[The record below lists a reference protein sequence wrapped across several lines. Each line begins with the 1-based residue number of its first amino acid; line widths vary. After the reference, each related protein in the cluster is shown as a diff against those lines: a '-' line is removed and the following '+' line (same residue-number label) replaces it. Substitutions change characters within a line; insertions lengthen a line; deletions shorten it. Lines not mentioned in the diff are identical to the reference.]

1 MYSICFTITGFI
13 FSLLLLIIY
22 HLKSKLKLIENKI
35 YHNMILTTI
44 ISSFIEIYSFILV
57 RNNISINSPLYLFS
71 LKLLFI
77 AFLIWLYLFT
87 LYTLVVTIKLKN
99 KDYSN
104 YKRIIII
111 SSIILVI
118 SSVITLILPINI
130 TEVKGLFLPS
140 GKGVDIIYVLASL
153 CFIAMIITI
162 ISNRK
167 HLKNKKYYPMYFL
180 IVVLG
185 IMIILQKIFPDLLLI
200 NFSIS
205 ILIYIMYFTIEN
217 PDIKVI
223 KELNYTKELLEKQNE
238 LVSGVINN
246 LVISIKN
253 PLMEITNFS
262 NKKITKNNANL
273 SLEEIKQFQ
282 NQTLDLVDQINKIMD
297 LTRIESRELKIED
310 RKYQVSN
317 LISSI
322 KEITQNKNIEVNYI
336 IEEDLPKVLYGDDI
350 NIAQTFLYLINFIE
364 KYFENYNLT
373 ISISKLLVRS
383 KCKLKFEISINYKY
397 SSIEIKERD
406 SRYEITTKC
415 LEYEIYEKLV
425 NLQKGNNF
433 IRKDKDNIIFEFS
446 LFQKIEKVKEKEKE
460 EKEEITYFDAEGK
473 RVLIALDNHNDI
485 KKMTD
490 MLIGY
495 NVEITTAGSI
505 NEFTELLSG
514 NKTYD
519 LIFLSDTITGINNY
533 DIETIESLKR
543 TITKFSLIAGYKLQ
557 IIIVTLNNYKNNNI
571 EYLNIPISKLELD
584 DIMIKYLSE

>member
-297 LTRIESRELKIED
+297 LTRIESRELKIEE

-446 LFQKIEKVKEKEKE
+446 LFQKIEKVKEEEKE
-460 EKEEITYFDAEGK
+460 EEEITYFDAEGK

-571 EYLNIPISKLELD
+571 EYLNIPISKIELD

>member
-246 LVISIKN
+246 LVITIKN
-253 PLMEITNFS
+253 PLIEITNFS

-297 LTRIESRELKIED
+297 LTRIESRELKIEE

-406 SRYEITTKC
+406 SKYEITTKC

-460 EKEEITYFDAEGK
+460 EEITYFDAEGK

>member
-111 SSIILVI
+111 SSIILII

-200 NFSIS
+200 NLSIS

-446 LFQKIEKVKEKEKE
+446 LFQKIEKVKEKENE
-460 EKEEITYFDAEGK
+460 EEITYFDAEGK

>member
-22 HLKSKLKLIENKI
+22 HLKSNLKLIENKI

-446 LFQKIEKVKEKEKE
+446 LFQKIEKVKEKEEKE
-460 EKEEITYFDAEGK
+460 EEITYFDAEGK

>member
-111 SSIILVI
+111 SSIILII

-200 NFSIS
+200 NLSIS

-297 LTRIESRELKIED
+297 LTRIESRELKIEE

>member
-111 SSIILVI
+111 SSIILII

-140 GKGVDIIYVLASL
+140 GKGVDIIYILASL

-223 KELNYTKELLEKQNE
+223 KELNYTKQLLEKQNE

-253 PLMEITNFS
+253 PLIEITNFS
-262 NKKITKNNANL
+262 NKKITKNNASL

-446 LFQKIEKVKEKEKE
+446 LFQKIEKVKEEEKE
-460 EKEEITYFDAEGK
+460 EEEITYFDAEGK

-571 EYLNIPISKLELD
+571 EYLNIPISKIELD

>member
-22 HLKSKLKLIENKI
+22 HLKSNLKLIENKI

-111 SSIILVI
+111 SSIILII

-246 LVISIKN
+246 LVITIKN
-253 PLMEITNFS
+253 PLIEITNFS

-460 EKEEITYFDAEGK
+460 EEITYFDAEGK

-533 DIETIESLKR
+533 DIETIESFKR

>member
-1 MYSICFTITGFI
+1 MYSICFTIAGFV
-13 FSLLLLIIY
+13 FSILLLVIY
-22 HLKSKLKLIENKI
+22 HLKSNPKLIENKI

-446 LFQKIEKVKEKEKE
+446 LFQKIEKVKEKEEKE
-460 EKEEITYFDAEGK
+460 EEITYFDAEGK

>member
-297 LTRIESRELKIED
+297 LTRIESRELKIEE

-446 LFQKIEKVKEKEKE
+446 LFQKIEKVKEKENE
-460 EKEEITYFDAEGK
+460 EEITYFDAEGK

>member
-140 GKGVDIIYVLASL
+140 GKEVDIIYVLASL
-153 CFIAMIITI
+153 CFVAMIITI

-273 SLEEIKQFQ
+273 SLEEI
-282 NQTLDLVDQINKIMD
+282 
-297 LTRIESRELKIED
+297 
-310 RKYQVSN
+310 
-317 LISSI
+317 
-322 KEITQNKNIEVNYI
+322 
-336 IEEDLPKVLYGDDI
+336 
-350 NIAQTFLYLINFIE
+350 
-364 KYFENYNLT
+364 
-373 ISISKLLVRS
+373 
-383 KCKLKFEISINYKY
+383 
-397 SSIEIKERD
+397 
-406 SRYEITTKC
+406 
-415 LEYEIYEKLV
+415 
-425 NLQKGNNF
+425 NNF
-433 IRKDKDNIIFEFS
+433 
-446 LFQKIEKVKEKEKE
+446 KI
-460 EKEEITYFDAEGK
+460 
-473 RVLIALDNHNDI
+473 
-485 KKMTD
+485 
-490 MLIGY
+490 
-495 NVEITTAGSI
+495 
-505 NEFTELLSG
+505 
-514 NKTYD
+514 
-519 LIFLSDTITGINNY
+519 
-533 DIETIESLKR
+533 
-543 TITKFSLIAGYKLQ
+543 KL
-557 IIIVTLNNYKNNNI
+557 
-571 EYLNIPISKLELD
+571 
-584 DIMIKYLSE
+584 

>member
-200 NFSIS
+200 NLSIS

-246 LVISIKN
+246 LVITIKN
-253 PLMEITNFS
+253 PLIEITNFS

-297 LTRIESRELKIED
+297 LTRIESRELKIEE

-446 LFQKIEKVKEKEKE
+446 LFQKIEKVKEKENE
-460 EKEEITYFDAEGK
+460 EEITYFDAEGK

>member
-446 LFQKIEKVKEKEKE
+446 LFQKIEKVKEKENE
-460 EKEEITYFDAEGK
+460 EEITYFDAEGK

>member
-1 MYSICFTITGFI
+1 MYSICFTIAGFV
-13 FSLLLLIIY
+13 FSILLLVIY
-22 HLKSKLKLIENKI
+22 HLKSNPKLIENKI

-297 LTRIESRELKIED
+297 LTRIESREL
-310 RKYQVSN
+310 
-317 LISSI
+317 
-322 KEITQNKNIEVNYI
+322 
-336 IEEDLPKVLYGDDI
+336 
-350 NIAQTFLYLINFIE
+350 
-364 KYFENYNLT
+364 
-373 ISISKLLVRS
+373 
-383 KCKLKFEISINYKY
+383 
-397 SSIEIKERD
+397 
-406 SRYEITTKC
+406 
-415 LEYEIYEKLV
+415 
-425 NLQKGNNF
+425 
-433 IRKDKDNIIFEFS
+433 
-446 LFQKIEKVKEKEKE
+446 
-460 EKEEITYFDAEGK
+460 
-473 RVLIALDNHNDI
+473 
-485 KKMTD
+485 
-490 MLIGY
+490 
-495 NVEITTAGSI
+495 
-505 NEFTELLSG
+505 
-514 NKTYD
+514 
-519 LIFLSDTITGINNY
+519 
-533 DIETIESLKR
+533 
-543 TITKFSLIAGYKLQ
+543 
-557 IIIVTLNNYKNNNI
+557 
-571 EYLNIPISKLELD
+571 
-584 DIMIKYLSE
+584 

>member
-111 SSIILVI
+111 SSIILII

-253 PLMEITNFS
+253 PLIEITNFS

-297 LTRIESRELKIED
+297 LTRIESRELKIEE

-460 EKEEITYFDAEGK
+460 EEITYFDAEGK

>member
-153 CFIAMIITI
+153 CFVAMIITI

-297 LTRIESRELKIED
+297 LTRIESRELKIEE

-446 LFQKIEKVKEKEKE
+446 LFQKIEKVKEKENE
-460 EKEEITYFDAEGK
+460 EEITYFDAEGK

>member
-87 LYTLVVTIKLKN
+87 LYTVVVTIKLKN

-111 SSIILVI
+111 SSIILII

-223 KELNYTKELLEKQNE
+223 KELNYTKQLLEKQNE

-253 PLMEITNFS
+253 PLIEITNFS
-262 NKKITKNNANL
+262 NKKITKNNASL

-446 LFQKIEKVKEKEKE
+446 LFQKIEKVKEEEKE
-460 EKEEITYFDAEGK
+460 EEEITYFDAEGK

-571 EYLNIPISKLELD
+571 EYLNIPISKIELD

>member
-153 CFIAMIITI
+153 CFIVMIITI

-253 PLMEITNFS
+253 PLIEITNFS

-297 LTRIESRELKIED
+297 LTRIESRELKIEE

-446 LFQKIEKVKEKEKE
+446 LFQKIEKVKEEKKE
-460 EKEEITYFDAEGK
+460 EEEITYFDAEGK

>member
-1 MYSICFTITGFI
+1 MYSICFTIAGFV
-13 FSLLLLIIY
+13 FSILLLVIY
-22 HLKSKLKLIENKI
+22 HLKSNPKLIENKI
-35 YHNMILTTI
+35 YHSMILTTI
-44 ISSFIEIYSFILV
+44 LSSFIEIYSFILV
-57 RNNISINSPLYLFS
+57 RNNISINSQLYLFS

-130 TEVKGLFLPS
+130 TEVKGLLLPS
-140 GKGVDIIYVLASL
+140 GKGVDIIYILASL

-185 IMIILQKIFPDLLLI
+185 VMILFQKIFPDLLLI

-262 NKKITKNNANL
+262 NKKITKKNANL

-425 NLQKGNNF
+425 NLQNGNNF

-446 LFQKIEKVKEKEKE
+446 LFQKIEKVKEEEKE
-460 EKEEITYFDAEGK
+460 EEITYFDAEGK

-485 KKMTD
+485 KKMSD

>member
-1 MYSICFTITGFI
+1 MYSICFTIAGFV
-13 FSLLLLIIY
+13 FSILLLVIY
-22 HLKSKLKLIENKI
+22 HLKSNPKLIENKI

-153 CFIAMIITI
+153 CFVAMIITI

-446 LFQKIEKVKEKEKE
+446 LFQKIEKVKEKENE
-460 EKEEITYFDAEGK
+460 EEITYFDAEGK

-533 DIETIESLKR
+533 DIETIESIKR

>member
-200 NFSIS
+200 NLSIS

-246 LVISIKN
+246 LVITIKN
-253 PLMEITNFS
+253 PLIEITNFS

-446 LFQKIEKVKEKEKE
+446 LFQKIEKVKEKEEKE
-460 EKEEITYFDAEGK
+460 EEITYFDAEGK

>member
-104 YKRIIII
+104 YKRVIII
-111 SSIILVI
+111 SSIILII

-253 PLMEITNFS
+253 PLIEITNFS

-297 LTRIESRELKIED
+297 LTRIESRELKIEE

-406 SRYEITTKC
+406 SKYEITTKC

-460 EKEEITYFDAEGK
+460 EEITYFDAEGK

>member
-200 NFSIS
+200 NLSIS

-246 LVISIKN
+246 LVITIKN
-253 PLMEITNFS
+253 PLIEITNFS

-297 LTRIESRELKIED
+297 LTRIESRELKIEE

-364 KYFENYNLT
+364 KYFENYNLS

-446 LFQKIEKVKEKEKE
+446 LFQKIEKVKEKEEKE
-460 EKEEITYFDAEGK
+460 EEITYFDAEGK

>member
-200 NFSIS
+200 NLSIS

-446 LFQKIEKVKEKEKE
+446 LFQKIEKVKEKENE
-460 EKEEITYFDAEGK
+460 EEITYFDAEGK

-533 DIETIESLKR
+533 DIETIESFKR

>member
-111 SSIILVI
+111 SSIILII

-446 LFQKIEKVKEKEKE
+446 LYQKIEKVKEEEKE
-460 EKEEITYFDAEGK
+460 EEITYFDAEGK

-571 EYLNIPISKLELD
+571 EYLNIPISKIELD

>member
-1 MYSICFTITGFI
+1 MYGICFTITGFI

-87 LYTLVVTIKLKN
+87 LYTVVVTIKLKN

-130 TEVKGLFLPS
+130 TEVKGLLLPS
-140 GKGVDIIYVLASL
+140 GKGVDIIYILASL

-167 HLKNKKYYPMYFL
+167 NLKNKKYYPMYFL

-336 IEEDLPKVLYGDDI
+336 IEEELPKVLYGDDI

-425 NLQKGNNF
+425 NLQNGNNF

-446 LFQKIEKVKEKEKE
+446 LFQKIEKVKEEEKE
-460 EKEEITYFDAEGK
+460 EEITYFDAEGK

-485 KKMTD
+485 KKMSD

-533 DIETIESLKR
+533 DIETIEALKR
-543 TITKFSLIAGYKLQ
+543 TMTKFSLIAGYKLQ

>member
-297 LTRIESRELKIED
+297 LTRIESRELKIEE

-446 LFQKIEKVKEKEKE
+446 LFQKIEKVKEKENE
-460 EKEEITYFDAEGK
+460 EEITYFDAEGK

-533 DIETIESLKR
+533 DIETIESFKR

>member
-111 SSIILVI
+111 SSIILII

-185 IMIILQKIFPDLLLI
+185 VMIILQKIFPDLLLI

-297 LTRIESRELKIED
+297 LTRIESRELKIEE

-446 LFQKIEKVKEKEKE
+446 LFQKIEKVKEKENE
-460 EKEEITYFDAEGK
+460 EEITYFDAEGK

-533 DIETIESLKR
+533 DIETIESFKR

>member
-200 NFSIS
+200 NLSIS

-297 LTRIESRELKIED
+297 LTRIESRELKIEE

-460 EKEEITYFDAEGK
+460 EEITYFDAEGK

>member
-153 CFIAMIITI
+153 CFVAMIITI

-297 LTRIESRELKIED
+297 LTRIESRELKIEE

-425 NLQKGNNF
+425 NLQNGNNF

-446 LFQKIEKVKEKEKE
+446 LFQKIEKVKEEEKE
-460 EKEEITYFDAEGK
+460 EEITYFDAEGK

-485 KKMTD
+485 KKMSD

-533 DIETIESLKR
+533 DIETIEALKR

>member
-140 GKGVDIIYVLASL
+140 GKGVDIIYILASL

-200 NFSIS
+200 NLSIS

-262 NKKITKNNANL
+262 NKKITKNNASL

-425 NLQKGNNF
+425 NLQNGNNF

-446 LFQKIEKVKEKEKE
+446 LFQKIEKVKEEEKE
-460 EKEEITYFDAEGK
+460 EEITYFDAEGK

>member
-140 GKGVDIIYVLASL
+140 GKGVDIIYALASL

-425 NLQKGNNF
+425 NLQNGNNF

-446 LFQKIEKVKEKEKE
+446 LFQKIEKVKEEEKE
-460 EKEEITYFDAEGK
+460 EEITYFDAEGK

-485 KKMTD
+485 KKMSD

-519 LIFLSDTITGINNY
+519 LIFLSDTITCINNY

>member
-22 HLKSKLKLIENKI
+22 HLKSNLKLIENKI

-297 LTRIESRELKIED
+297 LTRIESRELKIEE

-446 LFQKIEKVKEKEKE
+446 LFQKIEKVKEKENE
-460 EKEEITYFDAEGK
+460 EEITYFDAEGK

-533 DIETIESLKR
+533 DIETIESFKR

>member
-446 LFQKIEKVKEKEKE
+446 LFQKIEKVKEKEEKE
-460 EKEEITYFDAEGK
+460 EEITYFDAEGK

>member
-1 MYSICFTITGFI
+1 MYSICFTIAGFV
-13 FSLLLLIIY
+13 FSILLLVIY
-22 HLKSKLKLIENKI
+22 HLKSNPKLIENKI

-446 LFQKIEKVKEKEKE
+446 LFQKIEKVKEKENE
-460 EKEEITYFDAEGK
+460 EEITYFDAEGK

-533 DIETIESLKR
+533 DIETIEALKR

>member
-200 NFSIS
+200 NLSIS

-246 LVISIKN
+246 LVITIKN
-253 PLMEITNFS
+253 PLIEITNFS

-460 EKEEITYFDAEGK
+460 EEITYFDAEGK

>member
-1 MYSICFTITGFI
+1 MYSICFTIAGFV
-13 FSLLLLIIY
+13 FSILLLVIY
-22 HLKSKLKLIENKI
+22 HLKSNPKLIENKI

-425 NLQKGNNF
+425 NLQNGNNF

-446 LFQKIEKVKEKEKE
+446 LFQKIEKVKEKEE
-460 EKEEITYFDAEGK
+460 NEEEITYFDAEGK

-485 KKMTD
+485 KKMSD

-533 DIETIESLKR
+533 DIETIEALKR

>member
-246 LVISIKN
+246 LVITIKN
-253 PLMEITNFS
+253 PLIEITNFS

-446 LFQKIEKVKEKEKE
+446 LFQKIEKVKEKEEKE
-460 EKEEITYFDAEGK
+460 EEITYFDAEGK

>member
-200 NFSIS
+200 NLSIS

-446 LFQKIEKVKEKEKE
+446 LFQKIEKVKEKEEKE
-460 EKEEITYFDAEGK
+460 EEITYFDAEGK

>member
-253 PLMEITNFS
+253 PLIEITNFS

-446 LFQKIEKVKEKEKE
+446 LFQKIEKVKEEEKE
-460 EKEEITYFDAEGK
+460 EEEITYFDAEGK

>member
-87 LYTLVVTIKLKN
+87 LYTVVVTIKLKN

-130 TEVKGLFLPS
+130 TEVKGLLLPS

-246 LVISIKN
+246 LVITIKN
-253 PLMEITNFS
+253 PLIEITNFS

-446 LFQKIEKVKEKEKE
+446 LFQKIEKVKEKENE
-460 EKEEITYFDAEGK
+460 EEITYFDAEGK